1 MATPE
6 LTCVCGNASSTRAN
20 TLRVFQLVLE
30 ELAVDVTLLPVPD
43 EPDDVLAVR
52 EHDMVLLVLVVEAL
66 VVAVVLP
73 LPLLVLLLP
82 IPLLLLLLLEDVA
95 DDVLPLGAELMVEVM
110 EVVDELPLVDGEVV
124 DDDIDDTE
132 EEEGEEEEEE
142 EEEDAPPEE
151 VLAAVVVEDDE
162 LVLGPTFVLE
172 DVTDEGD
179 DAEVSEVVL

>member
-30 ELAVDVTLLPVPD
+30 ELVVDVTLLPVPD

-142 EEEDAPPEE
+142 EDAPPEE

-172 DVTDEGD
+172 DVTDEDD

>member
-30 ELAVDVTLLPVPD
+30 ELVVDVTLLPVPD

-132 EEEGEEEEEE
+132 EEEEGEE

-172 DVTDEGD
+172 DVTDEDD

>member
-82 IPLLLLLLLEDVA
+82 IPLLLLLLLLEDVA

-132 EEEGEEEEEE
+132 EGEE

-172 DVTDEGD
+172 DVTDEDD

>member
-30 ELAVDVTLLPVPD
+30 ELVVDVTLLPVPD

-132 EEEGEEEEEE
+132 EEEGEEEEE
-142 EEEDAPPEE
+142 DAPPEE

-172 DVTDEGD
+172 DVTDEDD

>member
-30 ELAVDVTLLPVPD
+30 ELVVDVTLLPVPD

-110 EVVDELPLVDGEVV
+110 EVVKDELPLVDGEVV
-124 DDDIDDTE
+124 DDDIDDT
-132 EEEGEEEEEE
+132 EEEE

-162 LVLGPTFVLE
+162 LVLGPAFVLE
-172 DVTDEGD
+172 DVTDEDD

>member
-52 EHDMVLLVLVVEAL
+52 EHDMVLLVVEAL

-132 EEEGEEEEEE
+132 EGEE

-172 DVTDEGD
+172 DVTDEDD

>member
-20 TLRVFQLVLE
+20 TLRVFQWVLE
-30 ELAVDVTLLPVPD
+30 ELVVDVTLLPVPD

-142 EEEDAPPEE
+142 EDAPPEE

-172 DVTDEGD
+172 DVTDEDD

>member
-132 EEEGEEEEEE
+132 EEEGEEEEE
-142 EEEDAPPEE
+142 DAPPEE

>member
-30 ELAVDVTLLPVPD
+30 ELVVDVTLLPVPD

-82 IPLLLLLLLEDVA
+82 IPLLLLLLLLLEDVA

-132 EEEGEEEEEE
+132 EG

-172 DVTDEGD
+172 DVTDEDD

>member
-30 ELAVDVTLLPVPD
+30 ELVVDVTLLPVPD

-132 EEEGEEEEEE
+132 EG

-172 DVTDEGD
+172 DVTDEDD